1 VTPTELQAFV
11 TWVAAICTAVGAAL
25 GDIVGH
31 VVSDRKSKRDVKVAE
46 VVAETSAQ
54 DKLIDQLQEELSRY
68 RDDNDR
74 RIGRLE
80 DAVDELTPENR
91 AYRAFIGVQRD
102 HMAAHGIPL
111 PPWPEGLPR

>member
-1 VTPTELQAFV
+1 MTPTELQAFF
-11 TWVAAICTAVGAAL
+11 TWVAAISTAVG
-25 GDIVGH
+25 GIVGH

-80 DAVDELTPENR
+80 DAVDELTSEC
-91 AYRAFIGVQRD
+91 RAFIGGQRD

>member
-1 VTPTELQAFV
+1 MLPEVAPWL
-11 TWVAAICTAVGAAL
+11 AAIGLVCTSIGGAVG
-25 GDIVGH
+25 GIIGH

-54 DKLIDQLQEELSRY
+54 DKLIDQLQEELKRY

-74 RIGRLE
+74 RVGRLE
-80 DAVDELTPENR
+80 DTVTELNNENR

-102 HMAAHGIPL
+102 HMAEHGIPL